1 MGQKK
6 KKRSAHRTD
15 DPNCFSN
22 IYNGKSH
29 MFRIIYSG
37 IFEFSFRKYLSL
49 GFLIHQ
55 LLKIKYNCE
64 RFDIMF
70 EQCI

>member
-1 MGQKK
+1 MGQ

-29 MFRIIYSG
+29 MFRIMYSG
-37 IFEFSFRKYLSL
+37 IFEFSFQIY
-49 GFLIHQ
+49 FLWD
-55 LLKIKYNCE
+55 
-64 RFDIMF
+64 F
-70 EQCI
+70 